1 MLFAVKHTRFEIIKN
16 IGLYKN
22 LSVHRTKID
31 SREPRI
37 NSKVAIMVVNIF
49 GIYLVGEAILFW
61 DSRVSILSVK
71 IKNDQVAQPQRGAQ

>member
-1 MLFAVKHTRFEIIKN
+1 
-16 IGLYKN
+16 
-22 LSVHRTKID
+22 
-31 SREPRI
+31 
-37 NSKVAIMVVNIF
+37 MVVNIF